1 MPTLIKIDTL
11 KKCIKLSY
19 FVYGYSN
26 AYFYSFELVDC
37 LFTVK
42 LQKVFYAV
50 MKILAYK
57 YFRLPCSCMLLS
69 FMNRSN

>member
-1 MPTLIKIDTL
+1 MFTDTVMLIFIVLNLD
-11 KKCIKLSY
+11 
-19 FVYGYSN
+19 
-26 AYFYSFELVDC
+26 DC

>member
-26 AYFYSFELVDC
+26 AYFYSFEPRRLSVHS
-37 LFTVK
+37 
-42 LQKVFYAV
+42 KVA
-50 MKILAYK
+50 KSIL
-57 YFRLPCSCMLLS
+57 CCHE
-69 FMNRSN
+69 NIGI